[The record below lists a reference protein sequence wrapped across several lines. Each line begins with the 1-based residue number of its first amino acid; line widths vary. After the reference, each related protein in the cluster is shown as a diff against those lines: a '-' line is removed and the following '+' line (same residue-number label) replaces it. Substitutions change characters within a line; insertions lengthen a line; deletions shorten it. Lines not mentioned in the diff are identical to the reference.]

1 MCVNKLMLENNLLDH
16 KEQTSS
22 KFQLKCIH
30 LHSGKCIWKRRLVS
44 YFFLGLNVLI
54 QISNTVSQKLSF
66 FHSMV
71 KRLCRTV
78 CSRNVLNHICKWMSM
93 MITHELIWQNMAMP
107 NVTWHNC
114 ILTHWGRVTHIC
126 VGKLTIIGSDIGLS
140 PGRRQANTFSFK
152 KKHLMM
158 SSAKWC
164 LFHLGLNVLNSGY
177 HGWRN
182 IFHDKNF
189 RAND

>member
-1 MCVNKLMLENNLLDH
+1 
-16 KEQTSS
+16 
-22 KFQLKCIH
+22 
-30 LHSGKCIWKRRLVS
+30 
-44 YFFLGLNVLI
+44 
-54 QISNTVSQKLSF
+54 
-66 FHSMV
+66 MV
-71 KRLCRTV
+71 KRLCRTIY
-78 CSRNVLNHICKWMSM
+78 SRNVLNHICKWMSM

-114 ILTHWGRVTHIC
+114 ILTHWGRATHIC
-126 VGKLTIIGSDIGLS
+126 VGKLNIIGSDNGLS
-140 PGRRQANTFSFK
+140 PGRRQVIIWTNAGISSIGPIGTNFNVILIAMHTFSFK
-152 KKHLMM
+152 KMHLMM